1 MFNLDLSIDNNN
13 DSTEVE
19 IPKSYF
25 SVDSVKKSKKCDVSY
40 WFI

>member
-19 IPKSYF
+19 IL
-25 SVDSVKKSKKCDVSY
+25 DNIDNTL
-40 WFI
+40 FILTN

>member
-19 IPKSYF
+19 ILDNIMGSGNRDYKM
-25 SVDSVKKSKKCDVSY
+25 DG
-40 WFI
+40 

>member
-19 IPKSYF
+19 ILINI
-25 SVDSVKKSKKCDVSY
+25 DNTL
-40 WFI
+40 FILTN

>member
-19 IPKSYF
+19 ILDNIMGSQLPIKLF
-25 SVDSVKKSKKCDVSY
+25 
-40 WFI
+40 

>member
-19 IPKSYF
+19 IL
-25 SVDSVKKSKKCDVSY
+25 DNIANNEEMIKKFNEKKG
-40 WFI
+40 

>member
-19 IPKSYF
+19 ILDNIMGSGKTTEIIKWMLF
-25 SVDSVKKSKKCDVSY
+25 
-40 WFI
+40 